1 MPSPSPASSL
11 APPPSELS
19 VVERAK
25 REAARRAVDDYVP
38 RVGAS
43 ACSSSAGA
51 GGGAAPFRLGMGSGS
66 TILYAIQRVAERVQ
80 DPGEKL
86 SVVCVPTSFN
96 TRILLAQCG
105 VPLAELPA
113 CPELDV
119 AVDGADEFE
128 RGSLDC
134 VKGGGAC
141 MLQEKLVA
149 VAAKV
154 FVLVADS
161 RKLAPEPQGLL
172 AGWRKGVPLEVVP
185 FGYEGVMRAVAALGG
200 VPALRLAG
208 ASKAGPCITDNG
220 LMVID
225 ADFGGGAGLAAAG
238 FSPRALHEALKL
250 ACGVVETGIFA
261 GLASRAYVGNED
273 VSLTRRAL
281 RERLPPRPYIHNLT
295 ALPFR
300 AAAPQGSV
308 SVYDR
313 Q

>member
-43 ACSSSAGA
+43 AGSSSAGA
-51 GGGAAPFRLGMGSGS
+51 GGGAGAAPFRLGMGSGS

-113 CPELDV
+113 CPELD
-119 AVDGADEFE
+119 AAIDGADEFE
-128 RGSLDC
+128 RRSLDC

-154 FVLVADS
+154 
-161 RKLAPEPQGLL
+161 EP
-172 AGWRKGVPLEVVP
+172 W
-185 FGYEGVMRAVAALGG
+185 
-200 VPALRLAG
+200 RLADG
-208 ASKAGPCITDNG
+208 QA
-220 LMVID
+220 
-225 ADFGGGAGLAAAG
+225 
-238 FSPRALHEALKL
+238 
-250 ACGVVETGIFA
+250 
-261 GLASRAYVGNED
+261 
-273 VSLTRRAL
+273 
-281 RERLPPRPYIHNLT
+281 
-295 ALPFR
+295 
-300 AAAPQGSV
+300 
-308 SVYDR
+308 
-313 Q
+313 

>member
-1 MPSPSPASSL
+1 MASPAPASSL
-11 APPPSELS
+11 APGPAALS

-25 REAARRAVDDYVP
+25 REAARRAIDDYVP
-38 RVGAS
+38 RAAAPAPAS
-43 ACSSSAGA
+43 AAA
-51 GGGAAPFRLGMGSGS
+51 APAPAPFRLGMGSGS

-80 DPGEKL
+80 DPEERL
-86 SVVCVPTSFN
+86 AVVCVPTSFN
-96 TRILLAQCG
+96 TRMLLAGCG

-149 VAAKV
+149 VAARV

-161 RKLAPEPQGLL
+161 RKLAREPQGLL
-172 AGWRKGVPLEVVP
+172 AGWRGGVPLEVVP
-185 FGYEGVMRAVAALGG
+185 FGYAGVMRAVAALGG
-200 VPALRLAG
+200 SPKLRMAG

-220 LMVID
+220 LMVVD

-238 FSPRALHEALKL
+238 LTPRALHERLKL
-250 ACGVVETGIFA
+250 VCGIVETGLFA
-261 GLASRAYVGNED
+261 GLARRAYVGNED
-273 VSLTRRAL
+273 
-281 RERLPPRPYIHNLT
+281 
-295 ALPFR
+295 
-300 AAAPQGSV
+300 GSV

-313 Q
+313 VEPAAAAAAAAAAPPS

>member
-1 MPSPSPASSL
+1 MQPSPASSL
-11 APPPSELS
+11 APPPAELS

-38 RVGAS
+38 RA
-43 ACSSSAGA
+43 AAAAAAGA
-51 GGGAAPFRLGMGSGS
+51 AAPFRLGMGSGS
-66 TILYAIQRVAERVQ
+66 TVLYAIQRVAERVQ
-80 DPGEKL
+80 DPAERL
-86 SVVCVPTSFN
+86 AIVCVPTSFN

-113 CPELDV
+113 CPELD
-119 AVDGADEFE
+119 AAIDGADEFE
-128 RGSLDC
+128 RRSLDC

-200 VPALRLAG
+200 VPALRMAG

-220 LMVID
+220 LMVVD
-225 ADFGGGAGLAAAG
+225 ADFGGGAGIAATRR
-238 FSPRALHEALKL
+238 SPRELHAALKL
-250 ACGVVETGIFA
+250 VCGVVETGLFA

-273 VSLTRRAL
+273 GT
-281 RERLPPRPYIHNLT
+281 
-295 ALPFR
+295 
-300 AAAPQGSV
+300 V
-308 SVYDR
+308 SVFDKTD
-313 Q
+313 